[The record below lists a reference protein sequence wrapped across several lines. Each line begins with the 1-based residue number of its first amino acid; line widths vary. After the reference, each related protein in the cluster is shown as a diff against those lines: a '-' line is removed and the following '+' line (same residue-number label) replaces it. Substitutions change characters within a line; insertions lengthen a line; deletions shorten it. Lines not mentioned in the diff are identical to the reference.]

1 MRLADTLPR
10 SFVVVIEEDDVTVWQ
25 LIRIT
30 LTPFARSHWIAGR
43 EIAERAKPIDIL
55 FAFTDAHSFIAS
67 GGEFVEMIK
76 NNSRT
81 ATRNPGTRVEMLLP
95 ESLIGSTNRAM

>member
-1 MRLADTLPR
+1 MRLADTLLR
-10 SFVVVIEEDDVTVWQ
+10 GLIVVVEQDDVAVGQ
-25 LIRIT
+25 AIRIT
-30 LTPFARSHWIAGR
+30 LTPFAGPHWIAGR
-43 EIAERAKPIDIL
+43 DIAKRTKAIHIL
-55 FAFTDAHSFIAS
+55 LAFTDAHTFIAR
-67 GGEFVEMIK
+67 GGEFVKMIK